1 MLIFLEAYERTKECE
16 IGKPLAS
23 FTELADCFYKTYPE
37 LFEGEDLK
45 PQHFY
50 LRHKEHH
57 VYYEGFKLQDVFE
70 GAVVECRAPRK
81 AKPASLANFVK
92 RKQIMDILS
101 SNQNRKTGFREKL
114 WTTLD
119 DPGSSR
125 LAGTITLFLLL
136 LILLSTVNFCLETLP
151 YFYTP
156 SNECDNVWCYLEC
169 ICISCFTV
177 EIGLRLFSC
186 PSYRMYFQDWMNIID
201 IVAVV
206 PFYLEA
212 MLMGVDIPGF
222 AVFRVV
228 RLVRV
233 FRLLKMSR
241 SSISIFVQTM
251 KRSAKPLFML
261 IFFTS
266 IATIIFSSLMYYF
279 ERGTYDH
286 DLGVWKRL
294 LYYSC
299 PVRVSVYE
307 PDLAVNHPPNSYILD
322 YPCLL
327 ETSLNDQNAIYKCP
341 YLYPK
346 DKGCTHIYEQSPYDS
361 IPATFWWCL
370 VTMTT
375 VGYGDM
381 YPTRWYGRLL
391 GMIVMVFGIVVLALP
406 ITVIGSNFHAIYDE
420 YNQEVLAKGRVD
432 YLDASLVTNAIETSN
447 NNNVDSP
454 AGNNSKNGE

>member
-1 MLIFLEAYERTKECE
+1 MLVFLEAYERTKEYNSP
-16 IGKPLAS
+16 KPVSCHDDLAEM
-23 FTELADCFYKTYPE
+23 FAAAYPE
-37 LFEGEDLK
+37 FFDAQDLK
-45 PQHFY
+45 PSHFY
-50 LRHKEHH
+50 LRHKVYH
-57 VYYEGFKLQDVFE
+57 VYYEGFKLEDIKD
-70 GAVVECRAPRK
+70 GAVLECRATRK
-81 AKPASLANFVK
+81 PSKKVLAAVVK
-92 RKQIMDILS
+92 RTRIMASGLAE
-101 SNQNRKTGFREKL
+101 QNKKLTFRQKL
-114 WTTLD
+114 WRTLD

-125 LAGTITLFLLL
+125 LAGTITLFLLF

-151 YFYTP
+151 HFYTH
-156 SNECDNVWCYLEC
+156 SSSCDNVWCYLEI

-177 EIGLRLFSC
+177 EILLRLFSC
-186 PSYRMYFQDWMNIID
+186 PSTRGYFQDAMNIID
-201 IVAVV
+201 IIAVV
-206 PFYLEA
+206 PFYLEM

-222 AVFRVV
+222 AVFRVM

-261 IFFTS
+261 VFFTS

-279 ERGTYDH
+279 ERGTYDR

-299 PVRVSVYE
+299 PVTVSVDEGEVATNY
-307 PDLAVNHPPNSYILD
+307 PPNSYILD
-322 YPCLL
+322 YPCHL
-327 ETSLNDQNAIYKCP
+327 ERSVSDSVAEYRSP

-346 DKGCTHIYEQSPYDS
+346 SERCTHIYEQSPYDS
-361 IPATFWWCL
+361 IPSTFWWCL

-406 ITVIGSNFHAIYDE
+406 ITVIGSNFHSIYDE
-420 YNQEVLAKGRVD
+420 YNQAREAQEKVGE
-432 YLDASLVTNAIETSN
+432 LDAGLSETGMN
-447 NNNVDSP
+447 NDSP
-454 AGNNSKNGE
+454 AEEQNDD